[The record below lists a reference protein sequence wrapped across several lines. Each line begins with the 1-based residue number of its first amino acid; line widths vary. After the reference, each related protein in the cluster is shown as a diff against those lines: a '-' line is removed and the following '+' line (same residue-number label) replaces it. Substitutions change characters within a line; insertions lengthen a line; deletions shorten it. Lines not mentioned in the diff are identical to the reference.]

1 MNEISPLVD
10 VSTREATPEEEE
22 RALSQVKLT
31 LEQRVE
37 RLEEEMEQK
46 ELGLCAHDGA
56 INALLKWVTLLRK
69 QTGLD

>member
-10 VSTREATPEEEE
+10 VSTREATPEEAEQ
-22 RALSQVKLT
+22 ALSRTAPT

-37 RLEEEMEQK
+37 RLETEMEQK

-56 INALLKWVTLLRK
+56 IKALVEWVARLRE
-69 QTGLD
+69 